1 MPAFPAEGFQSK
13 ADLAGL
19 NVAHAMNDWA
29 YPIDSGS
36 IYVFAR
42 ATTQRNIYRI
52 ALR

>member
-19 NVAHAMNDWA
+19 SVAHAANGWA
-29 YPIDSGS
+29 YPIGTGS
-36 IYVFAR
+36 TYVFAR
-42 ATTQRNIYRI
+42 ASTRRNIYRI